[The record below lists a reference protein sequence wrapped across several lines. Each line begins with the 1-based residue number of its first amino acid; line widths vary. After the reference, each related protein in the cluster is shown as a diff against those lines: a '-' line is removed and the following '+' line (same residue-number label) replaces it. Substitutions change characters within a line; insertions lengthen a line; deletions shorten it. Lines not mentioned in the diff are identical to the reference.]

1 MVKELER
8 AGIPTV
14 HVCSIVPI
22 SLTVGA
28 NRIVPSVAIPHP
40 LGDPALSSDDE
51 FALRRQLL
59 LRALDALQ
67 TDIDEQRVFDTTG

>member
-1 MVKELER
+1 MAKEIER
-8 AGIPTV
+8 AGLPVV

-40 LGDPALSSDDE
+40 LGDPALPPE
-51 FALRRQLL
+51 REHALRRALVE
-59 LRALDALQ
+59 RALVALATPITEQ
-67 TDIDEQRVFDTTG
+67 TVFD